1 MEYTIGYY
9 RHQIG
14 AVLTTTDGHKYL
26 RCKVKENKT
35 YLKCV
40 LFRDGCKA
48 TAKLQMNTNLISPI
62 AIHNHSLVEY
72 KSKEYE
78 LKSKCKTKARSSQ
91 DSLRRIFDDITRD
104 DTAGSSVS
112 FPQCESAMYR
122 SRRMSQPKIP
132 TNAIEFSE
140 IISTTTFGKFYRST
154 VSVDYK
160 TAIIFFSEKLK
171 TNLPQIKSIQFDGT
185 FQTVPVQF
193 FQLWTIFITVGR
205 YTLSYDS

>member
-1 MEYTIGYY
+1 
-9 RHQIG
+9 
-14 AVLTTTDGHKYL
+14 
-26 RCKVKENKT
+26 
-35 YLKCV
+35 
-40 LFRDGCKA
+40 
-48 TAKLQMNTNLISPI
+48 MN
-62 AIHNHSLVEY
+62 
-72 KSKEYE
+72 

-112 FPQCESAMYR
+112 FPQCESAMYL

>member
-9 RHQIG
+9 RRQIG
-14 AVLTTTDGHKYL
+14 KVLTTTDGHKYL
-26 RCKVKENKT
+26 QCKVKENKT

-40 LFRDGCKA
+40 LLRDGCKA
-48 TAKLQMNTNLISPI
+48 TAKLQMDTNLVSLI

-72 KSKEYE
+72 KSKAYE

-104 DTAGSSVS
+104 DKAGSSVS
-112 FPQCESAMYR
+112 FPRCESAMYR

-140 IISTTTFGKFYRST
+140 IVSTTTFGKFYRST

-160 TAIIFFSEKLK
+160 TAIIFFSDK
-171 TNLPQIKSIQFDGT
+171 QG
-185 FQTVPVQF
+185 
-193 FQLWTIFITVGR
+193 W
-205 YTLSYDS
+205 